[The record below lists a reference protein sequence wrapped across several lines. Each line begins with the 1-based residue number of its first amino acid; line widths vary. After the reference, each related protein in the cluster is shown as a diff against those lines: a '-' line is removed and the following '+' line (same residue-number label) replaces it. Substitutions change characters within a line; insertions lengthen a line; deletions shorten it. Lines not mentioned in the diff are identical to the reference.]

1 MAICEE
7 TEKTRV
13 KPVETAGEEDK
24 MRLRRIQCDSRS
36 EREYTHFLGV
46 GSGRVAVSVGE
57 RKYALKISLFF
68 FQIEQDVTLW
78 RYHCTMRYSYDE
90 YLIVSLNETFIYEA

>member
-1 MAICEE
+1 
-7 TEKTRV
+7 
-13 KPVETAGEEDK
+13 
-24 MRLRRIQCDSRS
+24 MRFE
-36 EREYTHFLGV
+36 ERERVHSHFLGV

-68 FQIEQDVTLW
+68 FEIEQDVTLW

-90 YLIVSLNETFIYEA
+90 YLIVSLNETFMYEA